1 MRLTWA
7 SNKYSMVVGVG
18 WSGGGITAI
27 MCTICMQSSL
37 DGHTNEIIRTGFA
50 NANMATVS
58 GGSLGHALYG
68 SAAERM
74 FIPSYAELVHSNV
87 SYDALTKKGTSTAA
101 PVWFGEVLNY
111 IPYALNLDSLLA
123 LLRTLGVLPSIIG
136 KPNWWG
142 LVVAD
147 LFKQGYGVDPAAVR
161 FRGNDTFVHFA
172 LLAASSCPVSFHDD
186 FTIKPASVAN
196 ASLASAVFSASA
208 GSVDLYGA
216 GTTGGHTTIAEPIAA
231 IDAIGA
237 SSSFWNAGIVS
248 SALGMATL
256 KGWLNAY
263 TITDG
268 ATRSMGRTGSMGG
281 AGRTMYSMDGGL
293 TDTTGIV
300 AHLRTRS
307 DAVIAFY
314 NNNDDLHALN
324 ATLAYLFGVPTTTNN
339 MNVLEGPNLAQV
351 FPPDL
356 YAEAIANLTNP
367 SLLRARLTN
376 VSVLAN
382 AYLGVEAYTL
392 KELLVVSNQYSKV
405 RDVRGGGGS
414 VYVCVCVSISL
425 CLCLCVC
432 VCVCVRGGGS
442 GGGGDATVSFCVT
455 ITTLWRKVWV

>member
-1 MRLTWA
+1 
-7 SNKYSMVVGVG
+7 MVVGVG

-37 DGHTNEIIRTGFA
+37 EGHTNEIIRTGFA

-161 FRGNDTFVHFA
+161 FKGNDTRVHFA
-172 LLAASSCPVSFHDD
+172 LLAASSCPISFHDD

-216 GTTGGHTTIAEPIAA
+216 GTTGEGHTTIAEPIAA
-231 IDAIGA
+231 IDAISA

-263 TITDG
+263 TIAEG
-268 ATRSMGRTGSMGG
+268 ATRSMGRTAGRRTGSTGAMGG

-405 RDVRGGGGS
+405 RDARGGRGS
-414 VYVCVCVSISL
+414 V
-425 CLCLCVC
+425 CVC
-432 VCVCVRGGGS
+432 VCVCVCTR
-442 GGGGDATVSFCVT
+442 
-455 ITTLWRKVWV
+455 RR